1 MPLGMS
7 RRKAR
12 GLVGVLV
19 ALSGVVYVAVFGFP
33 WSDAGALRA
42 LRGVADVTLISA
54 PEDPRLPAVDQ
65 AVEFWNRTFSELGI
79 SFRLGPTH
87 RVAGQ
92 VPDADLQV
100 LSRLQIFP
108 WWAPRGVWIRRYPR
122 RFDGFTGDLLIALS
136 SSADFISFSSRIGD
150 RRLIGIRNRHRNP
163 VAMENPHVDPLT
175 LPNVLLNVI
184 AHEIGHSVGLEHNS
198 DPTTLMCGRPAP
210 CRPDIYESDTPRFF
224 PLTDSDRA
232 RLRRLYPGTH

>member
-1 MPLGMS
+1 MSLVMS

-19 ALSGVVYVAVFGFP
+19 ALLCVVYVAAFGFP

-42 LRGVADVTLISA
+42 LRRVADVTVISA
-54 PEDPRLPAVDQ
+54 QEDPRLPAVDQ

-87 RVAGQ
+87 RVIGQ

-108 WWAPRGVWIRRYPR
+108 WWAPRGVWIRQYPR
-122 RFDGFTGDLLIALS
+122 PFDAFAGDLLIALS
-136 SSADFISFSSRIGD
+136 SSANFISFSSRIGD
-150 RRLIGIRNRHRNP
+150 RRLIGIRNPHLDS

-184 AHEIGHSVGLEHNS
+184 AHELGHAVGLKHNS

-210 CRPDIYESDTPRFF
+210 CRPDIYKSDTPRFF
-224 PLTDSDRA
+224 PLTDSDRD
-232 RLRRLYPGTH
+232 RLRRLYPETH